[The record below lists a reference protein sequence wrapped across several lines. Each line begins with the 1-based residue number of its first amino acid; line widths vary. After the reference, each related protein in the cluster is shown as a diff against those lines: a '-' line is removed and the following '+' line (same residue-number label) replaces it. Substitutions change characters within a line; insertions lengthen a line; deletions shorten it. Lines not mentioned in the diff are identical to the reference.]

1 MAIAIKRSE
10 RESMRCPKCGGESD
24 EVGSVCKRC
33 AAAEPEVKVLSPDER
48 DDFNGLTIQQG
59 NEREQGPDYPQW
71 PADSSHEYH
80 SEGPGHRVYVRQVSF
95 GSQSTGILTKL
106 VLAAVVLFLLFVAL
120 PLALIIMVVSS
131 VLWWLFRR

>member
-1 MAIAIKRSE
+1 
-10 RESMRCPKCGGESD
+10 MRCPKCGGESD

-33 AAAEPEVKVLSPDER
+33 AVREPEIKVLSPDER

-59 NEREQGPDYPQW
+59 NEREPGPDYPQW
-71 PADSSHEYH
+71 PADSSREYH

-106 VLAAVVLFLLFVAL
+106 VVAAVVLFLLFVAL